1 MELIDSGLSQKIMD
15 RHANL
20 PLFTTHFSPVLS
32 TKRIIPR
39 TRWLEL
45 VYALPFYMILRR
57 NIVRSFSRTKNVLA
71 TAKRIGNIFVHYTK
85 QDSSLPSG
93 RSDFFAALFGYYSY
107 NPLLFLSRKI
117 APVKPRGVSLLPH
130 YLSATEPEEICES
143 RPSSVF
149 AISAVDNYT
158 IPQNALY
165 RPYGRLERETF
176 HNAQNIISYFK
187 SSSPPGLAQP
197 VRDET
202 SGMGTEAYS
211 AAANYPV
218 PVVSTLPP
226 TVSHKPTVVSYKS
239 LVPHYLSTTEPAE
252 TGESR
257 PSSVFVI
264 SAVDNYTIP
273 QNALYRPYGR
283 LERYKTQAAYAPLHS
298 TSDSFATLFSFY
310 SHNPLLFLSRK
321 IASVKPQG
329 VSLVPHYL
337 STTEPAETGESRP
350 SSVFAT
356 SADNTI
362 PQNVLYRPYGRLE
375 RYKTQAAYAP
385 LHSTSDSFATLFS
398 FYSHNPLLFLSQKI
412 ASVKPQGVSLV
423 PHYLSTTEPAET
435 GESRPSSVFA
445 TSAVDNYTIPQNV
458 LYRPYGRLE
467 RYKTQAAY
475 APLHSTSDSFATL
488 FSFYSHN
495 PLLFLSQKTAPV
507 KPQGVSL
514 VPHYL
519 STTEIGE
526 SRPSSVFVISADNT
540 IPQNALYRPYGRLE
554 RESYIL
560 RSTNDFIN
568 FSSLNSMNNNQRQH
582 TLEMEKAA
590 SIYHTHPEIEHVTTT
605 RTEIIKERVIEKEE
619 ESKPPHAAPQLPS
632 IDVNR
637 LTDQIY
643 QMMER
648 KIRIEKERRGLYG

>member
-310 SHNPLLFLSRK
+310 SHNPLLFLS
-321 IASVKPQG
+321 
-329 VSLVPHYL
+329 
-337 STTEPAETGESRP
+337 
-350 SSVFAT
+350 
-356 SADNTI
+356 
-362 PQNVLYRPYGRLE
+362 
-375 RYKTQAAYAP
+375 
-385 LHSTSDSFATLFS
+385 
-398 FYSHNPLLFLSQKI
+398 QKI

-445 TSAVDNYTIPQNV
+445 TSAVDNYTIPQNA